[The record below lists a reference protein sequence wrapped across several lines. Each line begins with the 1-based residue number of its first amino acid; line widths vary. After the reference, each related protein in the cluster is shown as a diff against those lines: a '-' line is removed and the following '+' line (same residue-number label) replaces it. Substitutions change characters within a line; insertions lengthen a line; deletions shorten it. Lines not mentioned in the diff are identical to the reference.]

1 MNEGRRIVE
10 WTVAHAAAAATFRNS
25 RASPSDRFRTFR
37 RIFFINESRNEVSGG
52 LYLNSDLFFF
62 PIIAKVSELL
72 NAISN

>member
-1 MNEGRRIVE
+1 MDGGARGRRRHISKLTCVPPRTVSELFVAFFSSTKVE
-10 WTVAHAAAAATFRNS
+10 MKS
-25 RASPSDRFRTFR
+25 
-37 RIFFINESRNEVSGG
+37 SGG

>member
-1 MNEGRRIVE
+1 MKGGGSLNGRWRTRPPPPHFETHV
-10 WTVAHAAAAATFRNS
+10 RP
-25 RASPSDRFRTFR
+25 PSDRFRTFR

>member
-1 MNEGRRIVE
+1 MKGGGSLNGRWRTRLPPPHFETHVRPPRTVSELFVAFFSSTKVE
-10 WTVAHAAAAATFRNS
+10 MKS
-25 RASPSDRFRTFR
+25 
-37 RIFFINESRNEVSGG
+37 SGG